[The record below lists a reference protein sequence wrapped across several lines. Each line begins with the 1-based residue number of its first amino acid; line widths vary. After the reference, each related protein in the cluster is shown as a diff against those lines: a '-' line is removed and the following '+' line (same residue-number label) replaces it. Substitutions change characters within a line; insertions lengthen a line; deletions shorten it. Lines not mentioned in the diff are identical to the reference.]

1 MLEYVKIKETQQ
13 QRLALL
19 DSCFFLTSD
28 EPPVKK
34 KRGRPRKTPHP
45 EELDHE
51 LESDTAKKRGRL
63 TDADIAALCVPAA
76 GSFSAPKASAAAAAA
91 AAMIQSE
98 VHAQDNNEY
107 QGLDLGMADE
117 DLDHIKISRDRGAAV
132 QDADVDK
139 ECDDVDITVGSP
151 RHVQES
157 GVQQFEQEIIA
168 TVRKLYKEKIETAQG
183 SVEKGE
189 WAHQEKQKQ
198 LARITSQQEEL
209 KCEHA
214 EVVQL
219 YVALQ
224 VRSEWSP
231 RHWHLLNDAPQ
242 PLWPLYF
249 LAQHRL
255 ELDQDVG
262 VKTAAQL
269 AKNMVY
275 QNKEML
281 QAGLIVAGW
290 DKEEGGS
297 VYAVPLG
304 GTLVKCPFAIGG
316 SGSAYI

>member
-19 DSCFFLTSD
+19 DSCFFLN

-151 RHVQES
+151 RHVQGNSSLAKEDAQHQLIVQES

-214 EVVQL
+214 EVVQ
-219 YVALQ
+219 V
-224 VRSEWSP
+224 
-231 RHWHLLNDAPQ
+231 
-242 PLWPLYF
+242 
-249 LAQHRL
+249 
-255 ELDQDVG
+255 
-262 VKTAAQL
+262 
-269 AKNMVY
+269 
-275 QNKEML
+275 
-281 QAGLIVAGW
+281 
-290 DKEEGGS
+290 
-297 VYAVPLG
+297 
-304 GTLVKCPFAIGG
+304 LV
-316 SGSAYI
+316 